1 MNYIKLITLLVITSF
16 IYFIY
21 LFIPNTLNVA
31 GSVKTKQVQNTV
43 LRGFMHLEHWD
54 KWIAQ
59 KRIDSNSYTLANGVL
74 KIKSSFV
81 SNVFCDYIIKDK
93 TIPVTFTVEAEGK
106 DASKIEFQLSFDN
119 KTFLPWQR
127 VANYFLAQH
136 INTELTDL
144 IHKASNYYT
153 STIASYG
160 FEIKEEKIKDSL
172 LVSTEK
178 YYADT
183 PTIVQVYGMLDELK
197 KYVDSK
203 KGVLHG
209 DPMVYIARDAKRVYL
224 QVAYLL
230 EKEIPATSLFDVRK
244 IKVKNLVSINLVGDA
259 QLAYKAKYE
268 AENYIHDQSKFAP
281 IMPYIIYHSNRLLEQ
296 DSSKW
301 NSTVFYPIF

>member
-1 MNYIKLITLLVITSF
+1 MNYIKLIALLLISSL

-21 LFIPNTLNVA
+21 LFIPNTLIVS
-31 GSVKTKQVQNTV
+31 GTLETKQVQNTV
-43 LRGFMHLEHWD
+43 LRGFMQLENWD

-59 KRIDSNSYTLANGVL
+59 KRIDSNSYTLGSGIL

-93 TIPVTFTVEAEGK
+93 AIPVTFTVEGKGK
-106 DASKIEFQLSFDN
+106 DSSKIDFQLSFDN
-119 KTFLPWQR
+119 KSFLPWQR
-127 VANYFLAQH
+127 VANYFLAQS

-144 IHKASNYYT
+144 INKARAYYT
-153 STIASYG
+153 PTIGNYG
-160 FEIKEEKIKDSL
+160 FEIKEEKIKDSI

-178 YYADT
+178 YYTDT
-183 PTIVQVYGMLDELK
+183 PTIAQVYGMLDQLK
-197 KYVDSK
+197 QYVVSK

-230 EKEIPATSLFDVRK
+230 EKEIPTTLLFDVRK
-244 IKVKNLVSINLVGDA
+244 IKVKNLVAINVKGNA

-281 IMPYIIYHSNRLLEQ
+281 IMPYIIYNTNRLIEK

-301 NSTVFYPIF
+301 ISTIFYPIF